1 MEKENRSSLGIIIIS
16 FNVRKLLKE
25 CLESIARE
33 TRRTRHEIWVI
44 DNHSRD
50 DSVRMLKE
58 SFPQVRLIENS
69 ENLGFTRA
77 NNQAIAN
84 CRCDLILLLNPDTV
98 IQEGA
103 LDKMV
108 RFMDENPNVGAAGCR
123 VLNEDGTLQL
133 ACRRSIP
140 TPKAAFYK
148 LSGLSRLFPHSKV
161 MARYNLTYLDPNTTH
176 EVDAVSG
183 AFLLIR
189 REVVDRIGMLDED
202 FWIFGEDIDWCI
214 RTKKAGWKVMYY
226 PDARIL
232 HYKGVG
238 CGTNRPKTGYEFYR
252 AMYLFHKKH
261 FAKNC
266 SPVTNGLIYVGI
278 FIKAMLSWRRFLPSK
293 ARPNS

>member
-1 MEKENRSSLGIIIIS
+1 MENRSSLGIIIIS

-25 CLESIARE
+25 CLESVIRE
-33 TRRTRHEIWVI
+33 TRDTRYEIWVI

-50 DSVRMLKE
+50 DSVQMLKE
-58 SFPQVRLIENS
+58 SFPQVHLIENT

-77 NNQAIAN
+77 NNQAIAK
-84 CRCDLILLLNPDTV
+84 CQRDLILLLNPDTI
-98 IQEGA
+98 IQDGA

-108 RFMDENPNVGAAGCR
+108 RFMDENSDVGAAGCR
-123 VLNEDGTLQL
+123 VLNGDGTLQL

-140 TPKAAFYK
+140 TPAVAFYK
-148 LSGLSRLFPHSKV
+148 LSGLSRLFPNSKV
-161 MARYNLTYLDPNTTH
+161 MSKYNLTYLDPNTTH

-189 REVVDRIGMLDED
+189 KQVVDRIGMLDED

-226 PDARIL
+226 PDAHII

-238 CGTNRPKTGYEFYR
+238 CGTNSRKTSYEFYR

-261 FAKNC
+261 FARDC
-266 SPVTNGLIYVGI
+266 SPITNGLIYIGI
-278 FIKAMLSWRRFLPSK
+278 FIKALLSWRRFLPSK